1 MAELKNLDKLNIHV
15 RERIEPYCREMIE
28 IHGDNLKSICV
39 YGSST
44 GVDFVQGKSNINL
57 LIIMERID
65 PPDLKKSLSI
75 VKKGMKRDIVAPLM
89 LTVDYMKTSSDV
101 FPIEFLEMKGNYIL
115 IYGLDLLKDLK
126 IEDNNLRLECE
137 EQLKGGLVRMY
148 QTYLEVGLN
157 EKRIS
162 ELMAHSITSFFPV
175 MRNILRLRGE
185 APPLKKNEIIRRIS
199 SISSVNSN
207 ILDQVLE
214 LKNTG
219 KTKGNLEKLFGDYLE
234 EIERLTVFI
243 EDVKRDKKV

>member
-1 MAELKNLDKLNIHV
+1 MAELKNLDKLNTKV
-15 RERIEPYCREMIE
+15 RERIEPYCKEMIE

-44 GVDFVQGKSNINL
+44 GVDFVQGKSNINM
-57 LIIMERID
+57 LIVMGRID

-89 LTVDYMKTSSDV
+89 LTVDYMKTSNDV
-101 FPIEFLEMKGNYIL
+101 FPIEFLEMKENHIL
-115 IYGLDLLKDLK
+115 IYGLDLLKDLQV
-126 IEDNNLRLECE
+126 EDNNLRLECE

-148 QTYLEVGLN
+148 QTYLEVGLS

-162 ELMAHSITSFFPV
+162 ELMIHSITSFFPV

-185 APPLKKNEIIRRIS
+185 AVPVKKNEIIRRIS
-199 SISSVNSN
+199 SVAHVDGNV
-207 ILDQVLE
+207 LDQVLE

-219 KTKGNLEKLFGDYLE
+219 KTRGGLEKLFGDYME
-234 EIERLTVFI
+234 EIEKLTVFI
-243 EDVKRDKKV
+243 EDVKSNEKV

>member
-15 RERIEPYCREMIE
+15 RGRVEPYCKEMIE
-28 IHGDNLKSICV
+28 IHGDNLRSVCV

-57 LIIMERID
+57 LIIMARID

-89 LTVDYMKTSSDV
+89 LTVDYVKTSSDV

-115 IYGLDLLKDLK
+115 VYGLDLLKDLE
-126 IEDNNLRLECE
+126 IEDSNLRLECE

-148 QTYLEVGLN
+148 QTYLEVGLS

-162 ELMAHSITSFFPV
+162 LLMTNSITSFFPI
-175 MRNILRLRGE
+175 MRNILRLKGE
-185 APPLKKNEIIRRIS
+185 IPPHQKSEIIRRIS
-199 SISSVNSN
+199 SVANVNSN
-207 ILDQVLE
+207 VLDQVLE
-214 LKNTG
+214 LKKTG

-234 EIERLTVFI
+234 EIEKLTVFI
-243 EDVKRDKKV
+243 EDVKSDEKV